1 MAKNNE
7 YLESFKIEMVRKYMT
22 SESKKD
28 ICQKYGISKSTF
40 WGWKC
45 KYGDLISKELATD
58 AKPER
63 RGNFVDIVAPA
74 KDEVNKPKIRY
85 EGTAVVSME
94 VKGYTLHF
102 SVEFL
107 PKVLELL
114 GL

>member
-74 KDEVNKPKIRY
+74 KDEVNKPKSATR
-85 EGTAVVSME
+85 GQR
-94 VKGYTLHF
+94 
-102 SVEFL
+102 
-107 PKVLELL
+107 
-114 GL
+114 

>member
-63 RGNFVDIVAPA
+63 RGNFVDIVATSQRRGEQAQDPLRG
-74 KDEVNKPKIRY
+74 DSGSHY
-85 EGTAVVSME
+85 GGEGVYA
-94 VKGYTLHF
+94 TLLRG
-102 SVEFL
+102 V
-107 PKVLELL
+107 PP
-114 GL
+114 

>member
-1 MAKNNE
+1 MRENGQYKGKQ
-7 YLESFKIEMVRKYMT
+7 LIVRKTVLNY
-22 SESKKD
+22 
-28 ICQKYGISKSTF
+28 
-40 WGWKC
+40 
-45 KYGDLISKELATD
+45 

-85 EGTAVVSME
+85 EGTAVVTME
-94 VKGYTLHF
+94 AKGYTLHF

>member
-74 KDEVNKPKIRY
+74 NKPKIRY
-85 EGTAVVSME
+85 EGTAVVTME
-94 VKGYTLHF
+94 AKGYTLQF
-102 SVEFL
+102 SMEFL